1 MPAIDMGHQWTFMS
15 SEQKTCF
22 VIAPIGEAESETR
35 RRSDLVLQYIIREA
49 VEPCGYVAIRA
60 DEIDRP
66 GIITTQVIQHIVE
79 APLVI
84 ADLTER
90 NPNVFYELALRH
102 ALRRPLIQLISKGEV
117 IPFDVAGTRTI
128 QVDHRDLAS
137 VRAAKSQIAKQIR
150 ALEDDPSNIE
160 SPISVALDLQSMRQS
175 GNPEARSLAD
185 VLDVLGD
192 LRQMMTSQEARIAR
206 ASPVQTVSGK
216 RQPSLRQK
224 LKWLEELLDF
234 DIVVAPGHPMVLLYI
249 GSTLRD
255 DYPWIYE
262 ACSEAHRRFEAEE
275 GLNAFDRIED
285 VIRLLTS
292 YPLSLDHKPLSHLA
306 SYLKPLLYAAGYMAA
321 LEMETGELQPR
332 PEYGGNRW

>member
-1 MPAIDMGHQWTFMS
+1 MTS
-15 SEQKTCF
+15 KQKTCF
-22 VIAPIGEAESETR
+22 VIAPIGEPESETR
-35 RRSDLVLQYIIREA
+35 QRSDLVLQYIIREA
-49 VEPCGYVAIRA
+49 IEPCGYVAIRA

-137 VRAAKSQIAKQIR
+137 VRAAKSQIVKQVQ
-150 ALEDDPSNIE
+150 ALENDPFDVE

-175 GNPEARSLAD
+175 GSPEARSLVD
-185 VLDVLGD
+185 VIDLLGS
-192 LRQMMTSQEARIAR
+192 LRQTVTAQEAHIAR
-206 ASPVQTVSGK
+206 ISQVRTVSGK
-216 RQPSLRQK
+216 RQPSLHQK
-224 LKWLEELLDF
+224 LKWLGELLDEVGAG
-234 DIVVAPGHPMVLLYI
+234 DPIVLLYI

-262 ACSEAHRRFEAEE
+262 ACFEAHRRYEAEE
-275 GLNAFDRIED
+275 GLIALDRIEN
-285 VIRLLTS
+285 VERLLTRH
-292 YPLSLDHKPLSHLA
+292 PPSLDHRPLSHLA
-306 SYLKPLLYAAGYMAA
+306 SYLDPLWQGAAYLAA
-321 LEMETGELQPR
+321 LEMEPDELQRR
-332 PEYGGNRW
+332 PEYGGDRW